1 MEGHGIDRM
10 LLSFAPVYRQPPSSA
25 AAGRV
30 RCLGRAVSRARVLPR
45 TRCDHVCRSPL
56 FTGSPPPPAAGRV
69 CCRGRAVTM
78 YWVKRASGR
87 AQAHWVTG
95 FWKIPLGASS
105 VKMRSLLQ
113 QMILSLLLTLCIR
126 GTR

>member
-10 LLSFAPVYRQPPSSA
+10 RLSFAPVYRQPPSSA

-30 RCLGRAVSRARVLPR
+30 RCLGRAVI
-45 TRCDHVCRSPL
+45 
-56 FTGSPPPPAAGRV
+56 
-69 CCRGRAVTM
+69 M